1 MTMATVQTA
10 ATTISAA
17 VPYLQAITSAM
28 TTKSKTPPDVSNKI
42 QAAMSGVNTG
52 VAALAASETAAQS
65 RPIVQ
70 LIETD
75 GMAVF
80 QTAVASGLLPPPWNT
95 VAEFALPLFKSAITL
110 VNAMIATKTTV
121 KPVAPVPAAA

>member
-1 MTMATVQTA
+1 MATVQTA
-10 ATTISAA
+10 ANTISAA
-17 VPYLQAITSAM
+17 VPYLQAITSAV
-28 TTKSKTPPDVSNKI
+28 TTMSKTPPDVSNKI

-75 GMAVF
+75 GMAVL
-80 QTAVASGLLPPPWNT
+80 TAAAGIPLPFPYSMILILASSLLPAVINAVNMLMASKVT
-95 VAEFALPLFKSAITL
+95 VT
-110 VNAMIATKTTV
+110 
-121 KPVAPVPAAA
+121 APVPAAA